1 MFELKG
7 LLDEFICNSKNIL
20 QDNLIGIYLHGSL
33 AMGCFNEKKSD
44 IDLLVVVKQSAI
56 KGD

>member
-20 QDNLIGIYLHGSL
+20 QDNLMVIYLHGSL
-33 AMGCFNEKKSD
+33 AMGFFNEKKSD
-44 IDLLVVVKQSAI
+44 FVLLFVLKNYFS
-56 KGD
+56 K